1 MSDNVQMFLI
11 GAVAL
16 VVIVGIV
23 VFLLRGRFRSGNL
36 KVSRD
41 GIEGGVKTHGP
52 PATKVVGVKIKG
64 ENINVT
70 AKDGGQIE
78 QVEAEGCG
86 HNVTSSNS

>member
-11 GAVAL
+11 GAVVLGVVVGL
-16 VVIVGIV
+16 VV
-23 VFLLRGRFRSGNL
+23 FFLRGRLRSGSI

-41 GIEGGVKTHGP
+41 GIEGGVETHGP
-52 PATKVVGVKIKG
+52 PVTKVVGVKIKG

-78 QVEAEGCG
+78 QVEAEGRG